1 MSVMTSA
8 DLARRRA
15 IVLLM
20 HSLWLAKLRGSRAT
34 PCKLCQD
41 CLEHY

>member
-1 MSVMTSA
+1 MPSA

-20 HSLWLAKLRGSRAT
+20 HSLWLAKLLGSRAKR
-34 PCKLCQD
+34 CKLCQD